1 MLWGL
6 SKLGRGPHERLVI
19 LLERRKA
26 EFLREHIHVQDDI
39 AKAALAF
46 KNKITKEAEDLEQ
59 HLAAKRHAIKE
70 IRAMTNIDA
79 GEREARERL
88 LGDEAKYLKVVLK
101 MKKQEAAEA
110 AAEIE
115 KAEAAKERAKVQA
128 AKEAKAALDEYTETE
143 AFRQTAQTQDAEA
156 LKQAAAQSQAGRSP
170 SIARTQ
176 DSGGFPKRVPELLRA
191 SLQELQVAQAA
202 EEKLAREVADLKH
215 GIVQHDQSKP
225 HIPSQGRA
233 SSSILKQG
241 GEKKSSERSLQVR
254 RYGSSA
260 DDPASAAEVDTL
272 KQHVLTSAAG
282 AEAMNLTD
290 SWRQLH
296 STSPVMNGESLGTPL
311 PDSKPAA
318 GWRWSWTSPWTSP
331 ESHNEEVEVEV
342 CPF

>member
-26 EFLREHIHVQDDI
+26 ELLQEHIHVQDDI
-39 AKAALAF
+39 AKAALAL

-59 HLAAKRHAIKE
+59 HLAAKRHAVKE
-70 IRAMTNIDA
+70 IRAMTNKDA

-110 AAEIE
+110 AAEFE
-115 KAEAAKERAKVQA
+115 KAEAAKVRAKVQA
-128 AKEAKAALDEYTETE
+128 AKEAKAALDEYTD
-143 AFRQTAQTQDAEA
+143 TQDAEA
-156 LKQAAAQSQAGRSP
+156 LRQAAQSQAGRSS
-170 SIARTQ
+170 SIAR
-176 DSGGFPKRVPELLRA
+176 RA

-202 EEKLAREVADLKH
+202 EEREVVDLKH
-215 GIVQHDQSKP
+215 GILQHDQARP
-225 HIPSQGRA
+225 HVPSQGRA

-254 RYGSSA
+254 PYGSSATSAA

-290 SWRQLH
+290 PWRQLH
-296 STSPVMNGESLGTPL
+296 STAPVTNGESFGTPL
-311 PDSKPAA
+311 LDSKPAA
-318 GWRWSWTSPWTSP
+318 GWRWSWTSPWTLP

-342 CPF
+342 CPFKGFIEP

>member
-1 MLWGL
+1 
-6 SKLGRGPHERLVI
+6 
-19 LLERRKA
+19 LLQ
-26 EFLREHIHVQDDI
+26 EHIHVQDDI
-39 AKAALAF
+39 AKAALAL

-59 HLAAKRHAIKE
+59 HLAAKLHAVKE

-79 GEREARERL
+79 GERKARERL
-88 LGDEAKYLKVVLK
+88 LGDEAKNLKVVLK

-110 AAEIE
+110 AVEIE
-115 KAEAAKERAKVQA
+115 EAKAAKEHAKVQA

-143 AFRQTAQTQDAEA
+143 ALRQ
-156 LKQAAAQSQAGRSP
+156 AAQSHAGRSS

-176 DSGGFPKRVPELLRA
+176 DSGGSPQRVPKLLRA

-202 EEKLAREVADLKH
+202 EERLARQVAEMKH
-215 GIVQHDQSKP
+215 GILRDQALP
-225 HIPSQGRA
+225 QIPSHGRA

-254 RYGSSA
+254 PYGSSAADEPAA
-260 DDPASAAEVDTL
+260 DDPASAAEFDKM
-272 KQHVLTSAAG
+272 KQHVLTSAAE

-290 SWRQLH
+290 SWWQLH
-296 STSPVMNGESLGTPL
+296 ATAPVMNGESLGTPL
-311 PDSKPAA
+311 PESKPAE